1 MLGACFIARAEPV
14 TMNPISTWSLLK
26 LRSNYNLKNFAIAF
40 DINFQLVLKSASF
53 DQKLHKNSEK

>member
-1 MLGACFIARAEPV
+1 MEFAEAK
-14 TMNPISTWSLLK
+14 IK
-26 LRSNYNLKNFAIAF
+26 LQPHNYNLKNFAIAF